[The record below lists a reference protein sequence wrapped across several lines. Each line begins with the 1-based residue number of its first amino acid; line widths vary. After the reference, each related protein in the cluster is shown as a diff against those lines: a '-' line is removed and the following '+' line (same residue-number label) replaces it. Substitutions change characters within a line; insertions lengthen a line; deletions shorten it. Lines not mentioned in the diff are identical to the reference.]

1 MGEDTSAALPGRRWA
16 IVILGQPVVF
26 GLAVWLLDRAGT
38 AAAVESVRKRLSNL
52 PAADTGTWIGFT
64 QYEEAAA
71 RIPFLTAAFFMM
83 AAVLFVNVAAPLW
96 HGSPRAVAAA
106 LLFLGLTGPL
116 YLTVLAGMVVT
127 DVEGDLRNGLWSP
140 TGDIP
145 APAPGWY
152 APGRAATLGAAAMAY
167 LMSVVLLTRAVAWRP
182 APAPRMAPLI
192 LSQLPLL
199 GLTIPVLDFVAIGQA
214 GPLADGEVRA
224 APDYYADG
232 KFYLE
237 NAAGFAWTHT
247 ALFAV
252 AGVVALMLALLIR
265 RFGVSPALLAV
276 QGAAG
281 FLFLLLL
288 LAVSVAT
295 PFSLSGAA
303 DEPVS
308 PVLGSG
314 PDWYLPAVLT
324 QTVLCAVAYTTTVVW
339 QITFLRRGPAGGS
352 RSARP
357 LDVRRTS

>member
-145 APAPGWY
+145 APPPAGTPRPRRD
-152 APGRAATLGAAAMAY
+152 AGRRGHGVPDERGPADQGRGMAAGA
-167 LMSVVLLTRAVAWRP
+167 
-182 APAPRMAPLI
+182 APRMAPLI